1 MHEMIGTA
9 DPLADLTS
17 QAQEYLEAVC
27 RIADR
32 GDSVTLKALADELH
46 VAPPSA
52 IGMLKR
58 QEEQG
63 LLTYSRNT
71 GVQLT
76 DRGRQCAA
84 VLRRRHRLAECL
96 LTDLLAI
103 PWERAHE
110 IACRFEHVIDDEVE
124 GYLAVA
130 LDHPDTC
137 PHGNPITEIPT
148 PPLVPLTTLDS
159 GSAGRLR
166 RVVDETDPFLS
177 YLHELRLQPGTRV
190 TVCERAPFD
199 GPLTV
204 EIEGVRHALSREMA
218 DHLLVEK
225 EGIV

>member
-1 MHEMIGTA
+1 MICAA
-9 DPLADLTS
+9 DPLAELTS

-32 GDSVTLKALADELH
+32 GDAVTLKALSHELH
-46 VAPPSA
+46 VAPPSV

-63 LLTYSRNT
+63 LLRYSRQT

-76 DRGRQCAA
+76 AHGQHCAST
-84 VLRRRHRLAECL
+84 LRRRHRLAECL

-124 GYLAVA
+124 GYLATA

-137 PHGNPITEIPT
+137 PHGNPITEAAA
-148 PPLVPLTTLDS
+148 PPLAPLTTLDP
-159 GSAGRLR
+159 GSAGCLR
-166 RVVDETDPFLS
+166 RIVDETAPFLS
-177 YLHELRLQPGTRV
+177 YLHDLRLQPGVRV

-204 EIEGVRHALSREMA
+204 EINGERHALSRETA
-218 DHLLVEK
+218 DRLLVEK
-225 EGIV
+225 EGLA